1 MGNWQLP
8 KDFRHIHAGKVRDL
22 YETATD
28 TLLMVASDRIS
39 AFDFILPTIIP
50 NKGKILTEIS
60 LFWFNRLAVP
70 NHVISTTVPSEVA
83 GRAIEVKKLSMLP
96 IECVVR
102 GYLTGSA
109 WLQYQASQ
117 SVCGIKLPA
126 GLVNGSKLA
135 APIYTPATKAQPG
148 EHDENISFDQSVE
161 LLGKEL
167 AIKVMET
174 SIAIFNQAQQI
185 LNSAGFTLIDTK
197 FEFGLDA
204 AGVLT
209 LADEVLTPDS
219 SRYCNTAEL
228 APDKLAPAFDKQLVR
243 NWLLENWDKDAGT
256 PPPELPPQI
265 IELTQARYQE
275 VLDRLKR
282 I

>member
-1 MGNWQLP
+1 VGNWQLP

-117 SVCGIKLPA
+117 SVCGIELPA

-161 LLGKEL
+161 ILGKEL
-167 AIKVMET
+167 AIKVRDT

-243 NWLLENWDKDAGT
+243 NWLLENWNKDAGA
-256 PPPELPPQI
+256 PPPKLPPQI

-275 VLDRLKR
+275 VLDRLKQV
-282 I
+282 

>member
-1 MGNWQLP
+1 MSNWQLP
-8 KDFRHIHAGKVRDL
+8 EDFRHRHSGKVRDL

-60 LFWFNRLAVP
+60 LFWFNKLAVP
-70 NHVISTTVPSEVA
+70 NHLISTIVPSEVA
-83 GRAIEVKKLSMLP
+83 GRAIEVKKLKMLP

-109 WLQYQASQ
+109 WLQYQVNQ
-117 SVCGIKLPA
+117 SVCGIKLPP
-126 GLVNGSKLA
+126 GLVNGFKLA
-135 APIYTPATKAQPG
+135 APIYTPATKAQQG
-148 EHDENISFDQSVE
+148 DHDENISFDQSVE
-161 LLGKEL
+161 ILGIEL
-167 AIKVMET
+167 ATQVMET
-174 SIAIFNQAQQI
+174 SISIFNQAQQI

-197 FEFGLDA
+197 FEFGLDD

-209 LADEVLTPDS
+209 LADEALTPDS
-219 SRYCNTAEL
+219 SRYCNTAEM
-228 APDKLAPAFDKQLVR
+228 APDKLAPSFDKQLVR

-256 PPPELPPQI
+256 QPPELPAAI
-265 IELTQARYQE
+265 VKLTQARYQE
-275 VLDRLKR
+275 VLDRLR
-282 I
+282 QL

>member
-1 MGNWQLP
+1 MSNWQLP
-8 KDFRHIHAGKVRDL
+8 EDFRHLHSGKVRDL

-70 NHVISTTVPSEVA
+70 NHLISAIVPSEVA
-83 GRAIEVKKLSMLP
+83 GRAIEVKKLKMLP

-109 WLQYQASQ
+109 WLEYQVNQ

-135 APIYTPATKAQPG
+135 APIYTPATKAQQG
-148 EHDENISFDQSVE
+148 DHDENISFDQSVE
-161 LLGKEL
+161 ILGNEL
-167 AIKVMET
+167 A
-174 SIAIFNQAQQI
+174 
-185 LNSAGFTLIDTK
+185 
-197 FEFGLDA
+197 
-204 AGVLT
+204 
-209 LADEVLTPDS
+209 
-219 SRYCNTAEL
+219 
-228 APDKLAPAFDKQLVR
+228 
-243 NWLLENWDKDAGT
+243 
-256 PPPELPPQI
+256 
-265 IELTQARYQE
+265 
-275 VLDRLKR
+275 
-282 I
+282 

>member
-1 MGNWQLP
+1 MSNWQLP
-8 KDFRHIHAGKVRDL
+8 EDFRHLHSGKVRDL

-28 TLLMVASDRIS
+28 TLLMVASDQIS

-70 NHVISTTVPSEVA
+70 NHLISTIVPSEVA
-83 GRAIEVKKLSMLP
+83 GRAIEVKKLKMLP

-109 WLQYQASQ
+109 WLEYQVNQ

-135 APIYTPATKAQPG
+135 APIYTPATKAQQG
-148 EHDENISFDQSVE
+148 DHDENISFDQSVE
-161 LLGKEL
+161 ILGNKL
-167 AIKVMET
+167 ATQVMET
-174 SIAIFNQAQQI
+174 SISIFNQAQQI

-209 LADEVLTPDS
+209 LADEALTPDS
-219 SRYCNTAEL
+219 SRYCNTAEMT
-228 APDKLAPAFDKQLVR
+228 PDKLAPSFDKQLVR

-256 PPPELPPQI
+256 PPPELPTEI
-265 IELTQARYQE
+265 VKLTQARYQE
-275 VLDRLKR
+275 VLDRLKQL
-282 I
+282 

>member
-117 SVCGIKLPA
+117 SVCGIELPA

-161 LLGKEL
+161 ILGKEL
-167 AIKVMET
+167 AIKVRDT

-243 NWLLENWDKDAGT
+243 NWLLENWNKDAGA
-256 PPPELPPQI
+256 PPPKLPPQI

-275 VLDRLKR
+275 VLDRLKQV
-282 I
+282 

>member
-1 MGNWQLP
+1 VSNWQLP
-8 KDFRHIHAGKVRDL
+8 DDFRHLHSGKVRDL
-22 YETATD
+22 YATKDD

-39 AFDFILPTIIP
+39 AFDFILPTTIP

-60 LFWFNRLAVP
+60 LFWFSRLAVP

-83 GRAIEVKKLSMLP
+83 GRAIEVKKLNMLP

-109 WLQYQASQ
+109 WLEYQVSQ
-117 SVCGIKLPA
+117 SVCGIELPA
-126 GLVNGSKLA
+126 GLINGSKLA
-135 APIYTPATKAQPG
+135 APIYTPATIAQPG

-161 LLGKEL
+161 ILGKEL
-167 AIKVMET
+167 AIKVMDT

-243 NWLLENWDKDAGT
+243 NWLLENWNKNAGT
-256 PPPELPPQI
+256 PPPKLPPQI

-275 VLDRLKR
+275 VLDRLKQV
-282 I
+282 